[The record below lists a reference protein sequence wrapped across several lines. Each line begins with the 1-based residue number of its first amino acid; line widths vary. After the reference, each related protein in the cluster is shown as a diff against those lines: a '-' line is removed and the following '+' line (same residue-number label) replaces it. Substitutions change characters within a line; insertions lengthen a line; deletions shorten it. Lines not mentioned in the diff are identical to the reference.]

1 MKMPGTAWL
10 SLKVNER
17 ENGGSRLQLIA
28 MYYPKGVLGYL
39 YWFLLYPV
47 HMILFPGMTKAIAQG
62 ALEKFVRENESSSR
76 NNLLVKRVV

>member
-1 MKMPGTAWL
+1 
-10 SLKVNER
+10 
-17 ENGGSRLQLIA
+17 

>member
-10 SLKVNER
+10 SLKVKER
-17 ENGGSRLQLIA
+17 ENGGSSLQLTA

-47 HMILFPGMTKAIAQG
+47 HMILFPGMTKAIAQS
-62 ALEKFVRENESSSR
+62 AFENFIHKNESSSR
-76 NNLLVKRVV
+76 KFLLVK